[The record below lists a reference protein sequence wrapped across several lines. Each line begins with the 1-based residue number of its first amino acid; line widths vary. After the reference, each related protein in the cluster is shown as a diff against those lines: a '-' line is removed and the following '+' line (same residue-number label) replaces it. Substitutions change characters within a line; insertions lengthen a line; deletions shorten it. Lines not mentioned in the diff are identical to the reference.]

1 MKIGTIS
8 SSVAIV
14 RTPPKP
20 APTEDLSTINTKES
34 VSLSAEGL
42 KLSASMA
49 QVDGQN
55 DQARD
60 KYERIYGAHGLGKTA
75 FLRVRMYGAEA
86 FKQAEVSADCSP
98 EQLSRKQKSFEF
110 LLSIHEGRGR
120 PDNPFAGLSRSEL
133 AAIVEDESGE
143 YTDEERYVA
152 DYAKDGLDF
161 ECFQVVASFISSGG
175 DARPAYRSYIELL
188 DSLSPVERF
197 RYPAG
202 DREIAERLLAQ
213 EEQRLGKLPA
223 EFSIWELMT
232 QEGQRMDTD
241 MPEEG

>member
-1 MKIGTIS
+1 MKIGTVPS
-8 SSVAIV
+8 SATIV
-14 RTPPKP
+14 RAPPKP
-20 APTEDLSTINTKES
+20 APTEDLSTSNTKES

-60 KYERIYGAHGLGKTA
+60 KYERVYGAHGLGKTA
-75 FLRVRMYGAEA
+75 WLRVRMYGAEA
-86 FKQAEVSADCSP
+86 FKQSEVSVESSP
-98 EQLSRKQKSFEF
+98 EQLSRKQRSFDF
-110 LLSIHEGRGR
+110 LLSIHEGKGK
-120 PDNPFAGLSRSEL
+120 PANPFAGLSRPEL

-152 DYAKDGLDF
+152 LHAKSDLDF

-202 DREIAERLLAQ
+202 DREIAERLLAK

-223 EFSIWELMT
+223 EFSIWELMA
-232 QEGQRMDTD
+232 EG
-241 MPEEG
+241 

>member
-1 MKIGTIS
+1 
-8 SSVAIV
+8 
-14 RTPPKP
+14 
-20 APTEDLSTINTKES
+20 
-34 VSLSAEGL
+34 
-42 KLSASMA
+42 MA
-49 QVDGQN
+49 QVDAQN

-60 KYERIYGAHGLGKTA
+60 KYERVYGTHGLGKTA
-75 FLRVRMYGAEA
+75 WLRVRMYGAEA
-86 FKQAEVSADCSP
+86 FKQSEVSAENSP

-161 ECFQVVASFISSGG
+161 ECFQTAASFIFSAG
-175 DARPAYRSYIELL
+175 DARPVYRGYIELL
-188 DSLSPVERF
+188 DGLSPVERF

-202 DREIAERLLAQ
+202 DREKVERLLAQ

-223 EFSIWELMT
+223 EFSIWEFMA
-232 QEGQRMDTD
+232 QKGQRMDTD
-241 MPEEG
+241 VPEEG

>member
-1 MKIGTIS
+1 MKIGAIP

-20 APTEDLSTINTKES
+20 EPTEEASTSSTKES
-34 VSLSAEGL
+34 VSLSVEGL

-49 QVDGQN
+49 QVDAQN

-75 FLRVRMYGAEA
+75 FLRVSMYGAEA
-86 FKQAEVSADCSP
+86 FKQPEVSADCSP
-98 EQLSRKQKSFEF
+98 EQLSRKQMSFDF
-110 LLSIHEGRGR
+110 LLSIHEGRGK
-120 PDNPFAGLSRSEL
+120 PANPFAGLSRPEL

-152 DYAKDGLDF
+152 LHAKSDLDF

-223 EFSIWELMT
+223 EFSIWELMA
-232 QEGQRMDTD
+232 QEGRGLNKEI
-241 MPEEG
+241 PAAG

>member
-1 MKIGTIS
+1 MKIGTIP

-20 APTEDLSTINTKES
+20 APTEDLSTSNTKES

-86 FKQAEVSADCSP
+86 FKQSEVSADCSP
-98 EQLSRKQKSFEF
+98 EQLSRKQRSFDF
-110 LLSIHEGRGR
+110 LLSIHEEKGK
-120 PDNPFAGLSRSEL
+120 PANPFAGLSRPEL

-152 DYAKDGLDF
+152 LHAKSDLDF
-161 ECFQVVASFISSGG
+161 ECFQIVASFISSGG

-223 EFSIWELMT
+223 EFSIWELMA
-232 QEGQRMDTD
+232 QEGHRLDKEIPT
-241 MPEEG
+241 EG

>member
-1 MKIGTIS
+1 MKIGTIP

-14 RTPPKP
+14 RAPPKP
-20 APTEDLSTINTKES
+20 APTEDLSTSNTKES
-34 VSLSAEGL
+34 VSLSAEGV

-60 KYERIYGAHGLGKTA
+60 KYERVYGAHGLGKTA
-75 FLRVRMYGAEA
+75 WLRVRMYGAEA
-86 FKQAEVSADCSP
+86 FKQSEVSAESSP

-133 AAIVEDESGE
+133 VAIVEDESGE

-161 ECFQVVASFISSGG
+161 ECFQAAASFIFSAG
-175 DARPAYRSYIELL
+175 DARPVYRGYMELL
-188 DSLSPVERF
+188 DNLSPVERL
-197 RYPAG
+197 RYPAD
-202 DREIAERLLAQ
+202 DREKVERLLAQ

-223 EFSIWELMT
+223 EFSIWELVA
-232 QEGQRMDTD
+232 QG
-241 MPEEG
+241 